1 MAKKKEKIK
10 GVVLLG
16 NARAV
21 RKGWCCAG
29 ESRIKDKVVGISKL
43 GVRRGWGEG
52 WRGRDATQPSLR

>member
-16 NARAV
+16 NARAM

-43 GVRRGWGEG
+43 GVKDGGGGMRR
-52 WRGRDATQPSLR
+52 SLL